1 MSPQR
6 HILFYKVFFDKKN
19 SKPLGKY
26 LLHELFNSFIFSD
39 PALKM
44 LDWKSFYCG
53 DCIPI
58 ISKPYRVLKWV
69 EIYTTLKYIYICLI
83 YTVFFFFWRN
93 GIVRHL
99 ITFSN
104 RSIISESASNTPVN
118 IIFQIS
124 INNHTEEL
132 CPGGSQKNVTKE
144 NVLDYVRYCASVS
157 LFYHSYEWRELNFIS
172 SIIVSL

>member
-1 MSPQR
+1 M
-6 HILFYKVFFDKKN
+6 
-19 SKPLGKY
+19 
-26 LLHELFNSFIFSD
+26 
-39 PALKM
+39 
-44 LDWKSFYCG
+44 
-53 DCIPI
+53 
-58 ISKPYRVLKWV
+58 
-69 EIYTTLKYIYICLI
+69 KYILPWNIFIYVLYIQ
-83 YTVFFFFWRN
+83 FFCFFWRN

-172 SIIVSL
+172 SIIVSLWYGKVPTGIYLFKFNNRNTLMNCWICLKLTIKRLEQRHWRH